1 MRLMGRGGE
10 KTSAAVSETAV
21 SRKRR
26 DLASLIEH
34 GRLFPCMGD
43 RLDPHAVGAGRFRA

>member
-21 SRKRR
+21 SRNQR

-34 GRLFPCMGD
+34 GRLFPCMAGLGD
-43 RLDPHAVGAGRFRA
+43 PAGNEPAALRA

>member
-21 SRKRR
+21 SRNQR

-34 GRLFPCMGD
+34 GRLFPCM
-43 RLDPHAVGAGRFRA
+43 RALLTLQETSRPHFGR